1 MNPVYYLF
9 IYDNIF
15 EFLIQVYIGTVQ
27 GDIMVMDLHGN
38 PVTRVELSTDLSIL
52 NLTWNCEK
60 FNMEERDDS
69 PHQLTENRLQVHQ
82 QKTHMLKNNTLLSYF
97 AFRFANSLKLVLGLN
112 YGNHAT
118 VILKKNTLTT
128 KLLHFLSFNYV
139 KNMII

>member
-1 MNPVYYLF
+1 MYDYVY
-9 IYDNIF
+9 

-69 PHQLTENRLQVHQ
+69 PHQLTENRLQVH
-82 QKTHMLKNNTLLSYF
+82 TSRNYANIHM
-97 AFRFANSLKLVLGLN
+97 
-112 YGNHAT
+112 
-118 VILKKNTLTT
+118 
-128 KLLHFLSFNYV
+128 
-139 KNMII
+139 